1 MSNAIPSTLGNDG
14 LVSIP
19 QSIWEQAG
27 IRGGSGI
34 VVEARDQEIVIRAA
48 APSVEQY
55 TLERKA
61 ELLLSN
67 AIDEAD
73 YQAARQEVQ
82 RLGLDPDQILHVRPR
97 R

>member
-1 MSNAIPSTLGNDG
+1 MSGAIPSTLGNDG

-19 QSIWEQAG
+19 RSIWEQAG

-48 APSVEQY
+48 APSVEDY
-55 TLERKA
+55 APDRKA

-67 AIDEAD
+67 ALDEDD
-73 YQAARQEVQ
+73 YQAARQEVYK
-82 RLGLDPDQILHVRPR
+82 LGLDPDQILHIRPR